1 MDKNTT
7 TTEPIARFRVE
18 GRQAL
23 EVYQWVDA
31 ESPEEAM
38 RIARLQPDSWDIVL
52 GDQYE
57 APVTGVEVTEE
68 EEL

>member
-1 MDKNTT
+1 MK
-7 TTEPIARFRVE
+7 RYRVE
-18 GRQAL
+18 AQQQL
-23 EVYQWVDA
+23 EVHMWVDA

>member
-1 MDKNTT
+1 MK
-7 TTEPIARFRVE
+7 RYRVE
-18 GRQAL
+18 AQQQM
-23 EVYQWVDA
+23 EVYMWVEA

>member
-1 MDKNTT
+1 MK
-7 TTEPIARFRVE
+7 RYRVE
-18 GRQAL
+18 AHQQV
-23 EVYQWVDA
+23 EVHMWVDA
-31 ESPEEAM
+31 DSPEEAM

-57 APVTGVEVTEE
+57 APVTGIEVTEE

>member
-1 MDKNTT
+1 M
-7 TTEPIARFRVE
+7 TEMKKRYRVE
-18 GRQAL
+18 AQQKL
-23 EVYQWVDA
+23 EVHMWVDA

-38 RIARLQPDSWDIVL
+38 RLARLQPDSWDIVL

>member
-1 MDKNTT
+1 MK
-7 TTEPIARFRVE
+7 RYRVE
-18 GRQAL
+18 AHQQV
-23 EVYQWVDA
+23 EVHMWVDA

-57 APVTGVEVTEE
+57 APVTGIEVTEE